1 MNKETYCAFIAD
13 IVESTKMNEEKRR
26 KVQEKIQD
34 TINNFNETYKESIAA
49 QIYFSGGD
57 QLQALFESVS
67 VAYAFAC
74 AFREELFPVE
84 FRIGLG
90 VGDWS
95 LRFPGDNTNKQ
106 DGTSYHNA
114 RSAYEYAHKT
124 GKNIM
129 LKSGRDAD
137 AYINV
142 FASQEYAIFNMQSNM
157 QKEAFKKYKEI
168 CPIKPAPQKTETGI
182 ISVHV
187 DKVSQERIAEAVG
200 TSRQNVGKLLK
211 NGMIHEQRDLQGA
224 IVLMLSRIFDEGKGI
239 N

>member
-1 MNKETYCAFIAD
+1 MNKKTYCAFIAD
-13 IVESTKMNEEKRR
+13 IVESTKMKEERR
-26 KVQEKIQD
+26 RYVQEKIQD
-34 TINNFNETYKESIAA
+34 TINNYNETYKKSIAA

-67 VAYAFAC
+67 VAYEFAC

-84 FRIGLG
+84 FRLGLG

-114 RSAYEYAHKT
+114 RSAYEYAHKA

-157 QKEAFKKYKEI
+157 QKEVFKKYKEI
-168 CPIKPAPQKTETGI
+168 CHIKPAQKTETDI
-182 ISVHV
+182 ISVYV
-187 DKVSQERIAEAVG
+187 DKASQEKIAEAVG
-200 TSRQNVGKLLK
+200 KSRQNVGKLLK

-224 IVLMLSRIFDEGKGI
+224 IVLLLSRIFDEGKGI